1 MFESLTERLT
11 AALKKISGRGV
22 LRPEDVEVGLREVRL
37 ALLEADV
44 NFKVVKEFVDRVRAR
59 LQGVEVAPGL
69 TAPQQVVK
77 AVNTELVEL
86 LGGNSEG
93 LRYAPAPPTVLMLV
107 GLQGSGKTTTAVKL
121 ALLARR
127 EGHRPL
133 VAALDLRRPAAV
145 EQLKTLAGRE
155 QVAFF
160 SGQGVVEAIAAAAI
174 QEAKRLLCDV
184 VILDTAGRLH
194 VDAGL
199 MQELK
204 RLKAAVPVTETLLV
218 ADSMTGQEAVKV
230 GEAFGGEIGL
240 DGVILT
246 KLDGDARGGAALSI
260 KEVTGKPIK
269 FLGMGESLDK
279 LEEFRPEG
287 LASRILG
294 MGDIVGLMKDFEE
307 VVDAEKAEEDAV
319 RMLKGKFDMQ
329 DFLEQIRMIQKMG
342 SLKDLFEKMPFF
354 PGGLPEGVNL
364 DDKELVKI
372 EAMISSMTMQERTH
386 PEHFVVTSWE
396 MITSKAGIQQKRRAA
411 DYDEKRV
418 KRVARG
424 SGRKEQEV
432 KELLNKFAMM
442 RQMMTQMGQQSGLLG
457 KIPGFRQI
465 AQMKKMAGIDLSQIM
480 NAAGMQQGERKFSVP
495 RAGSNND
502 KNKEKRKRKEARKQ
516 RKKNKK
522 R

>member
-1 MFESLTERLT
+1 MFESLSERLT

-22 LRPEDVEVGLREVRL
+22 LRPEDVEAGLREVRL

-44 NFKVVKEFVDRVRAR
+44 NFKVVKEFVERVRAR

-77 AVNTELVEL
+77 AVKEELVEL

-127 EGHRPL
+127 EGHKPL

-145 EQLKTLAGRE
+145 EQLKTLAGQN
-155 QVAFF
+155 QVSFY
-160 SGQGVVEAIAAAAI
+160 SGQGDVDAIAGAAI

-194 VDAGL
+194 VDTDL

-246 KLDGDARGGAALSI
+246 KLDGDARGGAALSLRVATGQRI
-260 KEVTGKPIK
+260 RFAGTGEKPQDLEV
-269 FLGMGESLDK
+269 FQAERM
-279 LEEFRPEG
+279 
-287 LASRILG
+287 ASRILG
-294 MGDIVGLMKDFEE
+294 MGDVLTLIERAERTLDKDKAVE
-307 VVDAEKAEEDAV
+307 VER
-319 RMLKGKFDMQ
+319 RMRAGQLTFDDMLVQ
-329 DFLEQIRMIQKMG
+329 MRQVSSMG
-342 SLKDLFEKMPFF
+342 SLESVLDMM
-354 PGGLPEGVNL
+354 PGGGALKSQIAGQDTERQ
-364 DDKELVKI
+364 VKKM
-372 EAMISSMTMQERTH
+372 EAIILSMTPRERSH
-386 PEHFVVTSWE
+386 PEL
-396 MITSKAGIQQKRRAA
+396 IDGARKKRI
-411 DYDEKRV
+411 
-418 KRVARG
+418 ARG
-424 SGRKEQEV
+424 SGSEPADVNRVLKARDAMQKLARQFGAVNRKGKAV
-432 KELLNKFAMM
+432 
-442 RQMMTQMGQQSGLLG
+442 GLPRLFG
-457 KIPGFRQI
+457 KG
-465 AQMKKMAGIDLSQIM
+465 GT
-480 NAAGMQQGERKFSVP
+480 GW
-495 RAGSNND
+495 
-502 KNKEKRKRKEARKQ
+502 
-516 RKKNKK
+516 
-522 R
+522 